1 MKAAILRAF
10 GDPLSVEE
18 VPEPVPGPDEVL
30 LRVRAAGLCGSD
42 LKVVSGKLPGVA
54 TPLIP
59 GHEVAGELT
68 DPVGELPAGT
78 PVAAYV
84 FSTCGTCPS
93 CRRGE
98 GTVCPQA
105 QRIGFERDGGLAEY
119 IAVPRANVLPFSAEL
134 GFDRAAVSMDAVLTP
149 WHAIRTR
156 GNVQRGDRVLIVG
169 VGGLGLHAVQVAK
182 ALGAHVAVMDPLASH
197 RDAALSL
204 GADIAAAPDEAGLLK
219 AWAPDGI
226 DVALESS
233 GQADGF
239 RSACELVRPAG
250 RIVCCGYQPSRD
262 YAVDSTRLA
271 LAELMILGSRGGS
284 IDDARDAL
292 AAVGAGQLKPLLVG
306 HGTLADVNDMLEQL
320 RSGAAVGRLAVDL

>member
-1 MKAAILRAF
+1 MKAAILRTF
-10 GDPLSVEE
+10 GSPLSLEQ
-18 VPEPVPGPDEVL
+18 VPEPRPGPDEVL

-42 LKVVSGKLPGVA
+42 LKVVSGTLPGVTA
-54 TPLIP
+54 PLIP
-59 GHEVAGELT
+59 GHEVAGELAGPAG
-68 DPVGELPAGT
+68 DLPAGT

-98 GTVCPQA
+98 VTVCPRA

-119 IAVPRANVLPFSAEL
+119 LAVPKANVLPFPPEL

-156 GNVQRGDRVLIVG
+156 GNVEPGDRVLIVG
-169 VGGLGLHAVQVAK
+169 AGGLGLHAVQVAR

-197 RDAALSL
+197 RDAALEL
-204 GADIAAAPDEAGLLK
+204 GAGIAAAPDETGLLE
-219 AWAPDGI
+219 AWAPAGM

-233 GQADGF
+233 GQPDGF
-239 RSACELVRPAG
+239 RSACKLVRPAG
-250 RIVCCGYQPSRD
+250 RVVCCGYQPGRD
-262 YAVDSTRLA
+262 YAADSTRLA
-271 LAELMILGSRGGS
+271 LAELEVLGSRGGS

-292 AAVGAGQLKPLLVG
+292 AAVGAGQIKPLVVG
-306 HGTLADVNDMLEQL
+306 HGTLADANDMLAQL
-320 RSGAAVGRLAVDL
+320 RSGAAAGRLVVNL